1 MGVVIDTNFDKLFIK
16 VALHDDEQAFSVL
29 FNEFYPALCIFAN
42 RIINDLESSE
52 DIVQDSFYKIWK
64 NRKSI
69 DIDSSFR
76 NFLIT
81 TVRNNSLDFIRRKD
95 LSNAFLEKNKLKFN
109 EDSFSTP
116 EVVYTLNELEKKIS
130 DALSKLPDNIR
141 QAFEMSRFRGMTYNE
156 IAGSLSLSPKT
167 IESYISKALVI
178 LRENLKDYLGI
189 FFFL

>member
-1 MGVVIDTNFDKLFIK
+1 MPF
-16 VALHDDEQAFSVL
+16 
-29 FNEFYPALCIFAN
+29 
-42 RIINDLESSE
+42 
-52 DIVQDSFYKIWK
+52 WK
-64 NRKSI
+64 
-69 DIDSSFR
+69 
-76 NFLIT
+76 
-81 TVRNNSLDFIRRKD
+81 
-95 LSNAFLEKNKLKFN
+95 KNKLKFN